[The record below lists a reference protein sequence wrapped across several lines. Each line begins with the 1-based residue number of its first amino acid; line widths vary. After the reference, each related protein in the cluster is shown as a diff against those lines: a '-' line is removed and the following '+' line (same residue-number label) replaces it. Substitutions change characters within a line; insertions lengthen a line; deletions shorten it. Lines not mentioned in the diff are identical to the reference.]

1 MIKKLDKK
9 LVLRE
14 LFMDVFS
21 GVLLAIGIQGF
32 TLNAHFAPGGINGA
46 AIILNYLFHLP
57 IGTLIILL
65 NIPIVLVS
73 FRLIGKNFLLRS
85 LKSMVIGAYIMDW
98 LGLYLPS
105 YSGSP
110 MLAAIFAGI
119 FSGLGFGILFREG
132 TSTGGTDFLIYSAK
146 KLRPDWSL
154 GQIAQIIDDSIL
166 ILGAFVFGN
175 IDAVLYGLIYTFVS
189 SVVMDRFIG
198 RFDSGKMA
206 LIITKYGEEM
216 CTAIDD
222 VCQRGSTRLTA
233 FGGYQGEPKEV
244 VLCVCSR
251 RQLFMVQQAVKDV
264 DEDAFM
270 IVGEFEQVYGNGFR
284 ELMKKG

>member
-1 MIKKLDKK
+1 MRKQVMMKK
-9 LVLRE
+9 VLWE
-14 LFMDVFS
+14 LAMDVLS
-21 GVLLAIGIQGF
+21 GILLAISVQGF
-32 TLNAHFAPGGINGA
+32 TLNAHFAPGGLNGA
-46 AIILNYLFHLP
+46 AVILNYLFHLP

-73 FRLIGKNFLLRS
+73 FRLIGKEFLLRS
-85 LKSMVIGAYIMDW
+85 LKSMIIGAYIMDW
-98 LGLYLPS
+98 LGMIMPS

-119 FSGLGFGILFREG
+119 FSGVGFGILFREG

-154 GQIAQIIDDSIL
+154 GQITQLIDGSVL
-166 ILGAFVFGN
+166 ILGAAVFHN
-175 IDAVLYGLIYTFVS
+175 IDAVLYGLIYTIVS
-189 SVVMDRFIG
+189 SMVMDKFLG

-206 LIITKYGEEM
+206 LIITKNGRAM
-216 CTAIDD
+216 CTAIDEMSS
-222 VCQRGSTRLTA
+222 RGSTRLMA
-233 FGGYQGEPKEV
+233 HGGYKGEPKEV

-251 RQLFMVQQAVKDV
+251 RQLILVQQAVMDV

-270 IVGEFEQVYGNGFR
+270 IVGEFEQVYGNGFQ
-284 ELMKKG
+284 ELLDSI